1 MASVVGYAGMKL
13 AVLSD
18 IHGNV
23 PALAAVLDDIE
34 RWGADHLIVNGDLVS
49 RGPCSLECLRLLQ
62 ARAPGSHF
70 LTGNHE
76 TYVLRC
82 ADQPADPESPTH
94 DIDRFADWALRQLGA
109 AVDDIRAWDDHLDL
123 TDLEGAATAHVTHGS
138 RLGNRDGI
146 SARTRDDDLPAKL
159 GEPRALF
166 IGSHTHRP
174 LLRRFNGTLV
184 VNTGSVGQP
193 MDGDPRAAYGRFTLI
208 GGRWEAEIARVAY
221 DKARAERD
229 CVDSGF
235 LAEAG
240 PMARLIYLELRQSR
254 AHVGPWR
261 NQYLEAVKARALSV
275 TASVDAYLRGL

>member
-1 MASVVGYAGMKL
+1 MASVVGYADMKL

-49 RGPCSLECLRLLQ
+49 RGPHSLECLRLLQ

-229 CVDSGF
+229 FIDSGF

>member
-1 MASVVGYAGMKL
+1 MKL

-34 RWGADHLIVNGDLVS
+34 RWGADRLIVNGDLVS
-49 RGPCSLECLRLLQ
+49 RGPYSLECLRLLQ
-62 ARAPGSHF
+62 ARVPGVHM

-82 ADQPADPESPTH
+82 ADEPADPEGPTRE
-94 DIDRFADWALRQLGA
+94 IDRFADWALRQLGA
-109 AVDDIRAWDDHLDL
+109 AVDEIRTWDDHLDL
-123 TDLEGAATAHVTHGS
+123 TDLEGGATVHVTHGS

-174 LLRRFNGTLV
+174 LLRHFNGTLV

-193 MDGDPRAAYGRFTLI
+193 MDGDPRAAYGRFTLR
-208 GGRWEAEIARVAY
+208 GGRWQAEIARVAY
-221 DKARAERD
+221 DKAQAERD
-229 CVDSGF
+229 FVGSGF
-235 LAEAG
+235 LAGAG
-240 PMARLIYLELRQSR
+240 PMARLIYLEVRQSR

-261 NQYLEAVKARALSV
+261 NKYLEAVKLRALSV
-275 TASVDAYLRGL
+275 TASVDAYLRAL